1 MKMHYN
7 SKYVKQL
14 AFIIVI
20 VLLAGSGFY
29 NWHVYQTNKSLEIQ
43 IRDSVKNTATVMLSE
58 LRNIDNKA
66 SNLDILSKE
75 EREDIIRRIDNI
87 YILAMTLPTP
97 VDIAAEYPLNFVK
110 QVLFEY
116 GVPTS
121 ERNLKFTNEEM
132 QDFIDLQF
140 NHAYEIIDI
149 VCTDRYK
156 FNQNNYNDSLKKQ
169 AFAIQDKYGKVF
181 KSKAYYNKFSGS
193 PANS

>member
-1 MKMHYN
+1 MHYN

>member
-1 MKMHYN
+1 MHYY
-7 SKYVKQL
+7 SKYIKQL

-29 NWHVYQTNKSLEIQ
+29 NWHVYQINKSLEIQ

-58 LRNIDNKA
+58 LRNIENKA
-66 SNLDILSKE
+66 SDLDILSKE
-75 EREDIIRRIDNI
+75 DREDMIKSVDNI

-97 VDIAAEYPLNFVK
+97 VDVAAEYPLSFVK

-116 GVPTS
+116 GVPIL
-121 ERNLKFTNEEM
+121 ERNLKLTNEEM

-169 AFAIQDKYGKVF
+169 AVAIQDKYVKVF
-181 KSKAYYNKFSGS
+181 KSKAYYNKYSGS
-193 PANS
+193 AANS

>member
-1 MKMHYN
+1 MHYY
-7 SKYVKQL
+7 SKYIKQL

-29 NWHVYQTNKSLEIQ
+29 NWHVYKINKSLEIQ

-58 LRNIDNKA
+58 LRNIENKA
-66 SNLDILSKE
+66 SDLDILSKE
-75 EREDIIRRIDNI
+75 DREDMIKSVDNI

-97 VDIAAEYPLNFVK
+97 VDLAAEYPLSFIK

-116 GVPTS
+116 GVPIL

-132 QDFIDLQF
+132 QDFVDLQF

-169 AFAIQDKYGKVF
+169 AVAIQDKYEKIF
-181 KSKAYYNKFSGS
+181 KSKAYYTKYSGS
-193 PANS
+193 AANS

>member
-29 NWHVYQTNKSLEIQ
+29 NWHVYKINKSLEIQ

-58 LRNIDNKA
+58 LRNIENKA
-66 SNLDILSKE
+66 SDLDILSKE
-75 EREDIIRRIDNI
+75 DREDMIKSVDNI

-97 VDIAAEYPLNFVK
+97 VDVAAEYPLSFVK

-116 GVPTS
+116 GVPIL

-132 QDFIDLQF
+132 QDFVDLQF

-169 AFAIQDKYGKVF
+169 AVAIQDKYEKIF
-181 KSKAYYNKFSGS
+181 KSKAYYTKYSGS
-193 PANS
+193 AANS